1 MTTFSTTKKLKV
13 LKFDAFYPNSYFEK
27 LKAIDEKKIASMN
40 YEEYYDWMISQRMY
54 LSDYFTYHMRQEGW
68 QAKEFIAHD
77 TLLMKKLIR
86 NGEIKKIGIWYRFL
100 FLIKF
105 VFSVPIKDLF
115 RPPILKPIWRK
126 ELKQWLIDKYIESYN
141 PDVLFIREPSQIDG
155 RFFDKYK
162 KSKLIVTLIGCNT
175 SHAHRWY
182 AHRND
187 LIFTIFPSYYDFFLS
202 QNIKS
207 QLVEY
212 GVDERISRE
221 IVSPSKIYDCTFV
234 GLLGDPVQS
243 EKTLLME
250 SIANSDI
257 NFKWWGV
264 KGININKY
272 PALVNTWHGETSGKE
287 MLEIYKSSKIVI
299 NDFVDTAREESKTNI
314 RLKEVMSVGSFILS
328 RNSKNLTALENSGA
342 LRTFNST
349 DDCIAKIKHYLANE
363 QEREKIADTG
373 LKYAVEHFNYRDIVR
388 NMMTTISQSYERK
401 FSSI

>member
-1 MTTFSTTKKLKV
+1 MS
-13 LKFDAFYPNSYFEK
+13 
-27 LKAIDEKKIASMN
+27 

-54 LSDYFTYHMRQEGW
+54 LSDYFTYQMRQEGW
-68 QAKEFIAHD
+68 EAREFIAHD
-77 TLLMKKLIR
+77 SLLMEKLISD
-86 NGEIKKIGIWYRFL
+86 GEIKKTGIRHKLSFL
-100 FLIKF
+100 VKF
-105 VFSVPIKDLF
+105 ALSIPLKDLF
-115 RPPILKPIWRK
+115 RPHILKPIWRK
-126 ELKQWLIDKYIESYN
+126 ELKQWLIEKYIESYN

-207 QLVEY
+207 QIFEY
-212 GVDERISRE
+212 GVDERICKE
-221 IVSPSKIYDCTFV
+221 ISSASKIYDCTFV

-250 SIANSDI
+250 SISKSDI

-264 KGININKY
+264 KGIDINKY
-272 PALVNTWHGETSGKE
+272 PALLNTWHGETSGKE
-287 MLEIYKSSKIVI
+287 MLEIYKASKVVI

-314 RLKEVMSVGSFILS
+314 RIKEVMSVGSFILS
-328 RNSKNLTALENSGA
+328 RHSKNLNVLENVGA
-342 LRTFNST
+342 LKTFNTT
-349 DDCIAKIKHYLANE
+349 DDCIAKIKHYLENE
-363 QEREKIADTG
+363 NEREKIARTG
-373 LKYAVEHFNYRDIVR
+373 LEYAIEHFNYRDIVK
-388 NMMTTISQSYERK
+388 NMMTTISQSYENK
-401 FSSI
+401 FGDL